1 MGSAKVPLSR
11 VEVAGGA
18 EVWAELSR
26 ERRPP
31 EELQELLLSLS
42 YLPSAERLTVVV
54 LKARN
59 LLPPQ
64 EGKDA
69 LGKSESSIICKYI
82 SRPEAFWT
90 GESVSNTVVELPAAQ
105 LPGAFSAFYSSTYL
119 PDRILSIPTS
129 YRYLQKTAIVINT

>member
-1 MGSAKVPLSR
+1 MIINDSGRSKIDNDSRFSRNEVMGSAKVPLSR

-69 LGKSESSIICKYI
+69 LGKYI
-82 SRPEAFWT
+82 T
-90 GESVSNTVVELPAAQ
+90 CI
-105 LPGAFSAFYSSTYL
+105 YSL
-119 PDRILSIPTS
+119 
-129 YRYLQKTAIVINT
+129 

>member
-1 MGSAKVPLSR
+1 MGSAKVPLSK

-26 ERRPP
+26 EKRPP

-69 LGKSESSIICKYI
+69 LGKFWLSRNVFLARLRGLNMISMARCCRCKERHIYLRYVPTLKI
-82 SRPEAFWT
+82 S
-90 GESVSNTVVELPAAQ
+90 LPTCPHSTFACSMQ
-105 LPGAFSAFYSSTYL
+105 EDSFS
-119 PDRILSIPTS
+119 
-129 YRYLQKTAIVINT
+129 

>member
-1 MGSAKVPLSR
+1 MGSAKVPLSK

-26 ERRPP
+26 EKRPP

-69 LGKSESSIICKYI
+69 LGMCYDLEKNHQLGQLIQIKY
-82 SRPEAFWT
+82 R
-90 GESVSNTVVELPAAQ
+90 
-105 LPGAFSAFYSSTYL
+105 
-119 PDRILSIPTS
+119 
-129 YRYLQKTAIVINT
+129 

>member
-69 LGKSESSIICKYI
+69 LGLC
-82 SRPEAFWT
+82 
-90 GESVSNTVVELPAAQ
+90 Q
-105 LPGAFSAFYSSTYL
+105 LYL
-119 PDRILSIPTS
+119 L
-129 YRYLQKTAIVINT
+129 K